1 MDQRISFVTLA
12 VADLDASRRFY
23 LDGLG
28 WTSELDVEGDVVM
41 VKVGE
46 HLVLSLW
53 DREHFEAEV
62 GRIGWTPGDGV
73 APFTVA
79 HNVPTKGGV
88 DDVLATARAAGA
100 DPVHD
105 AVEREW
111 GGYTGYFGDPD
122 GYRWE
127 VAYNPGPIG
136 QVVLP

>member
-12 VADLDASRRFY
+12 VADLDATRRFY

-28 WTSELDVEGDVVM
+28 WEPALDVPDEVLM
-41 VKVGE
+41 IKAGE

-53 DREHFEAEV
+53 TVSGFEAEV
-62 GRIGWTPGDGV
+62 GTIRRGKGV
-73 APFTVA
+73 VPLTLA
-79 HNVPTKGGV
+79 HNVRSREEV
-88 DDVLATARAAGA
+88 DEVLATARAAGA
-100 DPVHD
+100 DPVID
-105 AVEREW
+105 GVDRDW

-127 VAYNPGPIG
+127 IAWNPGPIG